1 MSGTQIIFLKISLS
15 LFCIYFIVEFLTY
28 VGVKC
33 LLIKAQKIKQG
44 SQGGSAASLC
54 WLAKA
59 DCVSL
64 LISDITLIV

>member
-1 MSGTQIIFLKISLS
+1 M
-15 LFCIYFIVEFLTY
+15 YFIVEFLTY

-33 LLIKAQKIKQG
+33 LIIKAQKIKQG
-44 SQGGSAASLC
+44 SQGGGAAGLG
-54 WLAKA
+54 WLAEV